1 MAPKGIAAS
10 YPLLVINLPGTAD
23 VPLADKQVEITVAT
37 QGRLAIGLRC
47 QYGAFDHQR
56 GDPLGII
63 KTSRRR
69 KSSAVKTKR

>member
-47 QYGAFDHQR
+47 QYGAFDYHR
-56 GDPLGII
+56 GDPLGI
-63 KTSRRR
+63 KNLQEAKELRGQ
-69 KSSAVKTKR
+69 TKR

>member
-37 QGRLAIGLRC
+37 QGRLARDRPALPVRGL
-47 QYGAFDHQR
+47 
-56 GDPLGII
+56 
-63 KTSRRR
+63 
-69 KSSAVKTKR
+69 